1 MSSYV
6 NQRLSHRVGVKKLS
20 LRVGVKKLTTIV
32 KNDKGYETVPGD
44 NKPTTIEIK
53 IVDVSTGGLC
63 IESKYNLKSGVAFDL
78 EILKIKNLDAAT
90 LRCETTR
97 SIFREDP
104 LYHTNLGTDKANSYY
119 ETGLKF
125 KSPNT
130 EYINQ
135 LVELALAKKI

>member
-1 MSSYV
+1 MSFIKEKRS
-6 NQRLSHRVGVKKLS
+6 S
-20 LRVGVKKLTTIV
+20 LRVRIKRLNSIILNAGKYVV
-32 KNDKGYETVPGD
+32 VPGD
-44 NKPTTIEIK
+44 EKPMTTKIEIAD
-53 IVDVSTGGLC
+53 ISPGGLC

-90 LRCETTR
+90 LRCEITR

-104 LYHTNLGTDKANSYY
+104 LHHTNLGTDKDKSYY
-119 ETGLKF
+119 EIGLKF

-130 EYINQ
+130 KYINQ